1 MVAQAALV
9 FCTVAKYFNSA
20 RTKSHISVI
29 MSSDSPSLLQTTIP
43 LVGYD
48 VPDEAR
54 PGKISP
60 TTPPPP
66 PTPSPS
72 PIGPVTIKLLN
83 DDIADTE
90 VIENDAVPMAQ
101 TDLPAPEPRPKIG
114 RNGIDSDSK
123 KKPVARAN
131 DDDSCVVDCI
141 YFTQQCCECI
151 IL

>member
-1 MVAQAALV
+1 MRNGTITTRADVYAEEIPG
-9 FCTVAKYFNSA
+9 TSD
-20 RTKSHISVI
+20 SVI

-60 TTPPPP
+60 TTP
-66 PTPSPS
+66 S
-72 PIGPVTIKLLN
+72 PIGPVTTKLLN
-83 DDIADTE
+83 NDTADTE
-90 VIENDAVPMAQ
+90 MIENAVPVAQ
-101 TDLPAPEPRPKIG
+101 ADLPAPEPRPKIE

-131 DDDSCVVDCI
+131 DDSCVVDCI

>member
-1 MVAQAALV
+1 MRFKNPLPQRGS
-9 FCTVAKYFNSA
+9 YD
-20 RTKSHISVI
+20 VI